1 MTRRRADDRN
11 LKPKTAQM
19 RKQREQ
25 DAWMGD
31 LRTVEAVLHMS
42 TKLRGRKLHEAGLKL
57 GIIATRPRAVLQKMG
72 WGTADV
78 AGVRAELREMQTRIE
93 RVTGLKLKELR
104 AAYMAYVVTPKK
116 SREKA
121 KAVAEVAT

>member
-57 GIIATRPRAVLQKMG
+57 GIIATRPRLYCRRWAGAPPTLQECG
-72 WGTADV
+72 
-78 AGVRAELREMQTRIE
+78 Q
-93 RVTGLKLKELR
+93 
-104 AAYMAYVVTPKK
+104 
-116 SREKA
+116 S
-121 KAVAEVAT
+121 

>member
-1 MTRRRADDRN
+1 
-11 LKPKTAQM
+11 
-19 RKQREQ
+19 
-25 DAWMGD
+25 
-31 LRTVEAVLHMS
+31 
-42 TKLRGRKLHEAGLKL
+42 
-57 GIIATRPRAVLQKMG
+57 MG

-93 RVTGLKLKELR
+93 RVAGLKLKELR